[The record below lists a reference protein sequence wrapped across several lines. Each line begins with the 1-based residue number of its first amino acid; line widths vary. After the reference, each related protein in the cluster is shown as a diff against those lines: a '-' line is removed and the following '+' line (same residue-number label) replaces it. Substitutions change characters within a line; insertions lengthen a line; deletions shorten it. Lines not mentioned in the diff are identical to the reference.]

1 MQLVQVVVELPPVA
15 EYYAAM
21 LSRATRGLV
30 LLIAFIALQTSV
42 LGSAAACALGGH
54 PMASGTASA
63 GMPDMATTPSGDPVS
78 VGAPTSGLAGSSSS
92 VFAAEAPDGEAQCE
106 HDAPPVRCAAM
117 PMCSAFIG
125 TPSAPPNEPGAALM
139 RVASAVTLA
148 PELEALPPEFPPP
161 RA

>member
-1 MQLVQVVVELPPVA
+1 MRIALIVLELPPVA

-30 LLIAFIALQTSV
+30 LLVAFIALQSSV

-54 PMASGTASA
+54 HPMASGTASE
-63 GMPDMATTPSGDPVS
+63 GMPDMAATPGGVAAPSSGS
-78 VGAPTSGLAGSSSS
+78 AGSSSN
-92 VFAAEAPDGEAQCE
+92 VAAAEAPDGEAHCE
-106 HDAPPVRCAAM
+106 HDALPARCAAM
-117 PMCSAFIG
+117 PMCTAFIG
-125 TPSAPPNEPGAALM
+125 TPSAPANDPGAPLM
-139 RVASAVTLA
+139 RVASAITLA